1 MSYIEFKPTLKKV
14 NLKPDGKKEIVL
26 EVTDSSLR
34 GKLDVLSE
42 MIDTKV
48 FISLES
54 MQVNF
59 NVTVN
64 AKTNEPLTQ
73 YEVDDKGVVK
83 EVKASFEQLEADF
96 DIPEEQIPTREE
108 KEQADREMVDAFI
121 ISGLAPGLGDLPHD
135 FAYIVKRKLE
145 GESYLK
151 LANELKISNVKLIE
165 MIDDYRA
172 RIAPMA
178 IKWHE
183 WKEKQPDVAEQPKA
197 EEKPKEETETE
208 EAVTTEEEQVQEKET
223 QSSGK
228 FEVTGEDKPFDET
241 LED

>member
-14 NLKPDGKKEIVL
+14 NLKADGKKEIVL
-26 EVTDSSLR
+26 EVTDSSLN
-34 GKLDVLSE
+34 GKLDALSE
-42 MIDTKV
+42 MIDIKV
-48 FISLES
+48 AVSLES
-54 MQVNF
+54 LIVNY
-59 NVTVN
+59 NVLLN
-64 AKTNEPLTQ
+64 AKTNKPLTQ
-73 YEVDDKGVVK
+73 YEVNDKGVVQ
-83 EVKASFEQLEADF
+83 EVKQAYEQMEADF
-96 DIPEEQIPTREE
+96 DIPEEKIPTREE
-108 KEQADREMVDAFI
+108 KEQADREIVDAFI
-121 ISGLAPGLGDLPHD
+121 ISGLAPGLDDLPHD

-197 EEKPKEETETE
+197 DEKPKEETATE
-208 EAVTTEEEQVQEKET
+208 EPVGTEEEQVKENE
-223 QSSGK
+223 SEYSDGYG
-228 FEVTGEDKPFDET
+228 VTDEDKPFDET

>member
-96 DIPEEQIPTREE
+96 DIPEEKIPTREE
-108 KEQADREMVDAFI
+108 KEQADREIVDAFI
-121 ISGLAPGLGDLPHD
+121 ISGLAPGLDDLPHD

-223 QSSGK
+223 QCS
-228 FEVTGEDKPFDET
+228 EEIEITDEDKPFDET

>member
-14 NLKPDGKKEIVL
+14 NLKADGKKEIVL
-26 EVTDSSLR
+26 EVTDSSLN
-34 GKLDVLSE
+34 GKLDALSE
-42 MIDTKV
+42 LIDIKV
-48 FISLES
+48 AVSLES
-54 MQVNF
+54 LIVNY
-59 NVTVN
+59 NVLFN
-64 AKTNEPLTQ
+64 AKTNKPLTE
-73 YEVDDKGVVK
+73 YEVDDKGVVQ
-83 EVKASFEQLEADF
+83 EVKQAYEQMEADF
-96 DIPEEQIPTREE
+96 DIPEEKIPTREE
-108 KEQADREMVDAFI
+108 REQADRETIDEFI
-121 ISGLAPGLGDLPHD
+121 ISGLAPGLDDLPHD

-165 MIDDYRA
+165 RIDDYRA

-208 EAVTTEEEQVQEKET
+208 ETVVPEEEQVQGKES
-223 QSSGK
+223 QSSEEI
-228 FEVTGEDKPFDET
+228 EVTDEDKPFDET

>member
-26 EVTDSSLR
+26 EVTDSSLN
-34 GKLDVLSE
+34 GKLDALSE
-42 MIDTKV
+42 LIDIKV
-48 FISLES
+48 AVSLES
-54 MQVNF
+54 LIVNY
-59 NVTVN
+59 NVLLN
-64 AKTNEPLTQ
+64 AKTNKPLTE
-73 YEVDDKGVVK
+73 YEVDEKGFVQ
-83 EVKASFEQLEADF
+83 EVKQVYEQMEADF
-96 DIPEEQIPTREE
+96 DIPEEKILTREE
-108 KEQADREMVDAFI
+108 REQADRETVDAFI
-121 ISGLAPGLGDLPHD
+121 ISGLAPGLDDLPHD

-183 WKEKQPDVAEQPKA
+183 WKEKQPDVGEQSKV
-197 EEKPKEETETE
+197 EEKPKEETV
-208 EAVTTEEEQVQEKET
+208 VTVEEQVQEKES
-223 QSSGK
+223 QSSEEI
-228 FEVTGEDKPFDET
+228 EVTDEDKPFDET

>member
-26 EVTDSSLR
+26 EVTDSSLN
-34 GKLDVLSE
+34 GKLDALSE
-42 MIDTKV
+42 LIDIKV
-48 FISLES
+48 AVSLES
-54 MQVNF
+54 LIVNY
-59 NVTVN
+59 NVLLN
-64 AKTNEPLTQ
+64 AKTNKPLTE
-73 YEVDDKGVVK
+73 YEVDEKGFVQ
-83 EVKASFEQLEADF
+83 EVKQVYEQMEADF
-96 DIPEEQIPTREE
+96 DIPEEKILTREE
-108 KEQADREMVDAFI
+108 REQADRETVDAFI
-121 ISGLAPGLGDLPHD
+121 ISGLAPGLDDLPHD

-183 WKEKQPDVAEQPKA
+183 WKEKQPDVGEQSKV
-197 EEKPKEETETE
+197 EEKPKEETKTE
-208 EAVTTEEEQVQEKET
+208 ETVVTVEEQVQEKES
-223 QSSGK
+223 QSSEEI
-228 FEVTGEDKPFDET
+228 EVTDEDKPFDET

>member
-26 EVTDSSLR
+26 EVTDSSLN
-34 GKLDVLSE
+34 GKLDALSE
-42 MIDTKV
+42 LIDIKV
-48 FISLES
+48 AVSLES
-54 MQVNF
+54 LIVNY
-59 NVTVN
+59 NVLFN
-64 AKTNEPLTQ
+64 AKTNKPLTE
-73 YEVDDKGVVK
+73 YEVDEKGVVQ
-83 EVKASFEQLEADF
+83 EVKQAYEQMEAEF
-96 DIPEEQIPTREE
+96 DIPEEKIPTREE
-108 KEQADREMVDAFI
+108 REQADRETIDEFI
-121 ISGLAPGLGDLPHD
+121 ISGLAPGLDDLPHD

-183 WKEKQPDVAEQPKA
+183 WKERQPDVTEQPKA

-208 EAVTTEEEQVQEKET
+208 ETVVTEEEQVQEKES
-223 QSSGK
+223 QSSEEI
-228 FEVTGEDKPFDET
+228 EVTDEDKPFDET

>member
-64 AKTNEPLTQ
+64 AKTNEPVTQ
-73 YEVDDKGVVK
+73 YEVDDKGFVK

-96 DIPEEQIPTREE
+96 DIPEEKIPTREE
-108 KEQADREMVDAFI
+108 REQADRETIDEFI
-121 ISGLAPGLGDLPHD
+121 ISGLAPGLDDLPHD

-183 WKEKQPDVAEQPKA
+183 WKEKQPDVAEQPKT
-197 EEKPKEETETE
+197 EEKPKEETIAE
-208 EAVTTEEEQVQEKET
+208 EPVVTEEEQVQDKELK
-223 QSSGK
+223 SSDESEGAD
-228 FEVTGEDKPFDET
+228 EDKPFDET

>member
-26 EVTDSSLR
+26 EVTDSSLN
-34 GKLDVLSE
+34 GKLDALSE
-42 MIDTKV
+42 LIDIKV
-48 FISLES
+48 AVSLES
-54 MQVNF
+54 LIVNY
-59 NVTVN
+59 NVLLN
-64 AKTNEPLTQ
+64 AKTNKPLTE
-73 YEVDDKGVVK
+73 YEVDEKGFVQ
-83 EVKASFEQLEADF
+83 EVKQVYEQMEADF
-96 DIPEEQIPTREE
+96 DIPEEKILTREE
-108 KEQADREMVDAFI
+108 REQADREIVDAFI
-121 ISGLAPGLGDLPHD
+121 ISGLAPGLDDLPHD

-197 EEKPKEETETE
+197 EEKPKEETEIE
-208 EAVTTEEEQVQEKET
+208 ETVVTEEEQVQVEES
-223 QSSGK
+223 QSSEEI
-228 FEVTGEDKPFDET
+228 EVTDEDKPFDET

>member
-64 AKTNEPLTQ
+64 AKTNEPVTQ
-73 YEVDDKGVVK
+73 YEVDDKGFVK

-96 DIPEEQIPTREE
+96 DIPEEKIPTREE
-108 KEQADREMVDAFI
+108 KEQADREIVDAFI
-121 ISGLAPGLGDLPHD
+121 ISGLAPGLDDLPHD

-208 EAVTTEEEQVQEKET
+208 EPVQEQES
-223 QSSGK
+223 QSSEGI
-228 FEVTGEDKPFDET
+228 EVTDEDKPFDET

>member
-96 DIPEEQIPTREE
+96 DIPEEKIPTREE
-108 KEQADREMVDAFI
+108 KEQADREIVDAFI
-121 ISGLAPGLGDLPHD
+121 ISGLAPGLDDLPHD

-165 MIDDYRA
+165 MIDDYRS

-183 WKEKQPDVAEQPKA
+183 WKENQPDVAEQPKA
-197 EEKPKEETETE
+197 EEKPKEETETDE
-208 EAVTTEEEQVQEKET
+208 TVVTEEEQVQEKES
-223 QSSGK
+223 QSSEVI
-228 FEVTGEDKPFDET
+228 EVTDEDKPFDET

>member
-48 FISLES
+48 FISVES

-64 AKTNEPLTQ
+64 AKTNEPVTQ
-73 YEVDDKGVVK
+73 YEVDDKGFVK

-96 DIPEEQIPTREE
+96 DIPEEKIPTREE
-108 KEQADREMVDAFI
+108 KEQADREIVDAFI
-121 ISGLAPGLGDLPHD
+121 ISGLAPGLDDLPHD

-208 EAVTTEEEQVQEKET
+208 ETVVTEEEQVQVKESE
-223 QSSGK
+223 SSDG
-228 FEVTGEDKPFDET
+228 FEVSDEDKPFDET

>member
-26 EVTDSSLR
+26 EVTDSSLN
-34 GKLDVLSE
+34 GKLDALSE
-42 MIDTKV
+42 LIDIKV
-48 FISLES
+48 AVSLES
-54 MQVNF
+54 LIVNY
-59 NVTVN
+59 NVLLN
-64 AKTNEPLTQ
+64 AKTNKPLTE
-73 YEVDDKGVVK
+73 YEVDEKGFVQ
-83 EVKASFEQLEADF
+83 EVKQVYEQMEADF
-96 DIPEEQIPTREE
+96 DIPEEKILTREE
-108 KEQADREMVDAFI
+108 REQADRETVDAFI
-121 ISGLAPGLGDLPHD
+121 ISGLAPGLDDLPHD

-183 WKEKQPDVAEQPKA
+183 WKEKQPDVGEQSKV
-197 EEKPKEETETE
+197 EEKTKEETKTE
-208 EAVTTEEEQVQEKET
+208 EIVVTVEEQVQEKES
-223 QSSGK
+223 QSSEEI
-228 FEVTGEDKPFDET
+228 EVTDEDKPFDET

>member
-26 EVTDSSLR
+26 EVTDSSLN
-34 GKLDVLSE
+34 GKLDALSE
-42 MIDTKV
+42 LIDIKV
-48 FISLES
+48 AVSLES
-54 MQVNF
+54 LIVNY
-59 NVTVN
+59 NVLFN
-64 AKTNEPLTQ
+64 AKTNKPLTE
-73 YEVDDKGVVK
+73 YEVDDKGVVQ
-83 EVKASFEQLEADF
+83 EVKQAYEQMEADF
-96 DIPEEQIPTREE
+96 DIPEEKIPTREE
-108 KEQADREMVDAFI
+108 REQADRETIDAFI
-121 ISGLAPGLGDLPHD
+121 ISGLAPGLDDLPHD

-208 EAVTTEEEQVQEKET
+208 EPVITEEDQVQEEKT
-223 QSSGK
+223 QSSEDI
-228 FEVTGEDKPFDET
+228 EVTDEDKPFDET